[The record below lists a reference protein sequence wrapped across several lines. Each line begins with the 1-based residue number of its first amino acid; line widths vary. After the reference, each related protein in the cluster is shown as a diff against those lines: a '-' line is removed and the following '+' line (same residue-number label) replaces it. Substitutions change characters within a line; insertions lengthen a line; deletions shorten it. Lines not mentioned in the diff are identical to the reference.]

1 MTDKEMF
8 QSVIYKAAADG
19 AAKLIRGGMAF
30 TVMLGAIAGLLWA
43 LMFQYRANEAHAKEL
58 RQEIESLREE
68 IAECNKARGED
79 SARIARLETII
90 EQSHK
95 NK

>member
-1 MTDKEMF
+1 MNDKEMF

-19 AAKLIRGGMAF
+19 VAKLIRGGMTI
-30 TVMLGAIAGLLWA
+30 TVLLGVVAGLVWA
-43 LMFQYRANEAHAKEL
+43 LIFQHQQHLQDRADLRTQLEIVRKEV
-58 RQEIESLREE
+58 S
-68 IAECNKARGED
+68 ECNKARSED

>member
-1 MTDKEMF
+1 MTDKQMF
-8 QSVIYKAAADG
+8 QSVIYKAAAEG
-19 AAKLIRGGMAF
+19 AAKIIRGGVGY

-43 LMFQYRANEAHAKEL
+43 LMFQYRVNEAHTKEL
-58 RQEIESLREE
+58 KQELVALREE

-90 EQSHK
+90 EQGNK

>member
-1 MTDKEMF
+1 MNDKQMF
-8 QSVIYKAAADG
+8 QSVVYKAAAEG
-19 AAKLIRGGMAF
+19 AAKLIRGGLAF
-30 TVMLGAIAGLLWA
+30 TVMLGVIAGLVWA
-43 LMFQYRANEAHAKEL
+43 LMFQYQTNEAQLKSM
-58 RQEIESLREE
+58 RMEIDALHNEV
-68 IAECNKARGED
+68 AECNKARGED

>member
-1 MTDKEMF
+1 MTDKQMF

-19 AAKLIRGGMAF
+19 AAKIIRGGMAF

-43 LMFQYRANEAHAKEL
+43 LMFQYRVNEAHVKEL
-58 RQEIESLREE
+58 RGEIEALREE

-90 EQSHK
+90 EQGNK

>member
-1 MTDKEMF
+1 MNDREMF
-8 QSVIYKAAADG
+8 QSVVYKAAAEG
-19 AAKLIRGGMAF
+19 ASKLIRGGLAF
-30 TVMLGAIAGLLWA
+30 TVMLGVIAGLLWA
-43 LMFQYRANEAHAKEL
+43 LMFQYQTNEEKIKLMRIEIDTL
-58 RQEIESLREE
+58 RSEI
-68 IAECNKARGED
+68 IECNKARGED

>member
-1 MTDKEMF
+1 
-8 QSVIYKAAADG
+8 
-19 AAKLIRGGMAF
+19 
-30 TVMLGAIAGLLWA
+30 MLGVIAGLMWA
-43 LMFQYRANEAHAKEL
+43 LMFQYQTNEAHLKSM
-58 RQEIESLREE
+58 RMEIDALHNE
-68 IAECNKARGED
+68 IDECNKARGED